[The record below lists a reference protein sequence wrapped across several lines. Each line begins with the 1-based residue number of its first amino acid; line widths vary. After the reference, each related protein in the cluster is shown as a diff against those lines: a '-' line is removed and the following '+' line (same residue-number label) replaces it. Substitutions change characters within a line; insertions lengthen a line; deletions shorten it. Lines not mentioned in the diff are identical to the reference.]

1 MEHTFPGF
9 RSVGWTMTTAN
20 HSAIFPQSSEGDG
33 RSVRAGA
40 TRVGKWT
47 YTPVSTD
54 WAPNESA
61 TLHREGREVDLH
73 YSSSVFEDFLEA
85 MSAIENDFGRRF
97 QEAASVEPSVGEH
110 SGRNSLV

>member
-20 HSAIFPQSSEGDG
+20 HSAILPQGSESNGG
-33 RSVRAGA
+33 SVRAGA

-61 TLHREGREVDLH
+61 TLHREGREVGLH
-73 YSSSVFEDFLEA
+73 YSSSLFEDFLET
-85 MSAIENDFGRRF
+85 MSAIENDFGRRL
-97 QEAASVEPSVGEH
+97 QEAASIKPSAGER
-110 SGRNSLV
+110 SGRNYLV